1 MSQHLGP
8 GQSYG
13 PFSTEFPFFNP
24 LAVSVQAERFLADSL
39 CFLSPFQRA
48 GTKRPE
54 STFTLSTNRF
64 PTSNYFLLFF
74 FLLFSFLFSPPR
86 RNFFRIFENYGRFL
100 FYLKRELRGIFV
112 KLRSKDFFVS
122 NVNSRLSEN
131 YNNHCFFSSST
142 MRFPWNF
149 SQL

>member
-1 MSQHLGP
+1 MAL
-8 GQSYG
+8 
-13 PFSTEFPFFNP
+13 FPPSFR
-24 LAVSVQAERFLADSL
+24 SSI
-39 CFLSPFQRA
+39 LSPCPSRQNDFSPIPFAFFLLSRELVQNVQRVRSPFLRIDFQRA
-48 GTKRPE
+48 TI
-54 STFTLSTNRF
+54 
-64 PTSNYFLLFF
+64 FF
-74 FLLFSFLFSPPR
+74 FFFFFSFLFFFHLR
-86 RNFFRIFENYGRFL
+86 DLRNFFRIFENYGRFL

-131 YNNHCFFSSST
+131 YNDHCFFSSST